1 MVLMSNKRKLLES
14 REPCLPKADVAD
26 DTISADN
33 LSLMSNKR
41 KLLESREPCLPKSD
55 LTDDTISADNLSLL
69 RRSKINGSYKQK
81 EEYTLGDCMTVLKSM
96 NLSGRQF
103 ELVKAKLVEHLY
115 WRIFFLV
122 ITPENRLDWA
132 TRIG

>member
-1 MVLMSNKRKLLES
+1 MSFARREDELWTTRAPEFLSVARSMVLTRNK
-14 REPCLPKADVAD
+14 
-26 DTISADN
+26 I
-33 LSLMSNKR
+33 

-55 LTDDTISADNLSLL
+55 VTNDTISADNLSLR
-69 RRSKINGSYKQK
+69 RRSKVNGSYKRK

-96 NLSGRQF
+96 NLSGQQF

-132 TRIG
+132 TRIGY